1 MWHDVDTKSFAQSLP
16 SPAGKHE
23 AAGLVFIFP
32 KDSSWMNL
40 QGDAGRV
47 QLSHLSSELGWVFLG
62 LALLF
67 ASVCWKS
74 SGDIIDC

>member
-1 MWHDVDTKSFAQSLP
+1 MRDEGNSPVWHDVDTKSFAQSLP

-32 KDSSWMNL
+32 MDSSWMSL

-47 QLSHLSSELGWVFLG
+47 QLSHLSSELG
-62 LALLF
+62 
-67 ASVCWKS
+67 
-74 SGDIIDC
+74 